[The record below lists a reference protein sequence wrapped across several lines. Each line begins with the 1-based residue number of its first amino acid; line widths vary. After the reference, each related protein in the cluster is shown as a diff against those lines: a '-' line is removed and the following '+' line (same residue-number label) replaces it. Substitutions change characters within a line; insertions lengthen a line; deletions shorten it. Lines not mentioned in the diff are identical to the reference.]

1 MNKILFLLFLPFL
14 ASAQKINESP
24 IDIFMVID
32 EKIYEVKIYSEYQII
47 QDTFGLHSRIVAIDA
62 AIDQLIKERQLLVDK
77 IAFFESEKPA
87 FIQRKAVLPKQKA
100 TKKRKK
106 Q

>member
-14 ASAQKINESP
+14 ASAQKIEESP
-24 IDIFMVID
+24 IDTFMVID

-47 QDTFGLHSRIVAIDA
+47 QDTFDPHSRIVAIDA
-62 AIDQLIKERQLLVDK
+62 AIDQLTKERQLLVDK

-87 FIQRKAVLPKQKA
+87 FIQRKAILP